1 MASYRKRDLNR
12 FVKIYPYVR
21 FPPRYVY
28 EYDSI
33 VTAGGDVE
41 AAKITFTNADIGS
54 YTFIGSYSAIPSVVI
69 STVNEPPG
77 APDDSNVSA
86 TITSLSTTAVTIKT
100 SENFTGEIHLHI
112 VKV

>member
-33 VTAGGDVE
+33 VTTGGDVE

-54 YTFIGSYSAIPSVVI
+54 YTFIGTYSAIPSVVI
-69 STVNEPPG
+69 STVNVSS
-77 APDDSNVSA
+77 PDDSNVSA

>member
-28 EYDSI
+28 EYDTI
-33 VTAGGDVE
+33 VSPGVSDVE
-41 AAKITFTNADIGS
+41 AAKITFTNADLGS
-54 YTFIGSYSAIPSVVI
+54 YVFTGTYTSIPAVTI
-69 STVNEPPG
+69 STVNVS
-77 APDDSNVSA
+77 APDDSNVA
-86 TITSLSTTAVTIKT
+86 VTITSLSTTSVTVKT
-100 SENFTGEIHLHI
+100 SETFTGEVHLHI

>member
-33 VTAGGDVE
+33 VTPGVADVE
-41 AAKITFTNADIGS
+41 AGKITFTNADIGNYS
-54 YTFIGSYSAIPSVVI
+54 FTGTYSAIPSVVI
-69 STVNEPPG
+69 TTVNVSS
-77 APDDSNVSA
+77 PDDSNVAA
-86 TITSLSTTAVTIKT
+86 TITNLSTTAVTVKT
-100 SENFTGEIHLHI
+100 SEFFTGEIHLHI

>member
-33 VTAGGDVE
+33 VSPGVEVE

-54 YTFIGSYSAIPSVVI
+54 YTFLGTYTSIPAVTI
-69 STVNEPPG
+69 TTVNVS
-77 APDDSNVSA
+77 APDDSNVAA
-86 TITSLSTTAVTIKT
+86 TITSLTTTQVTVKT

-112 VKV
+112 AKV

>member
-54 YTFIGSYSAIPSVVI
+54 YTFIGTYSAIPSVVI
-69 STVNEPPG
+69 STVNVSS
-77 APDDSNVSA
+77 PDDSNVSA